1 MLKPQQKI
9 RLVCSAG
16 VRGSVYVPI
25 SGNKSWEIFQ
35 EVFLLS
41 RHSCSIKAPVCV
53 SRLYRRAYFNELYP
67 SLPDCCMLGLP
78 FGVTSILIPSAQ
90 TNKPLL
96 TSTGRPYA
104 TKPWLRSSSVLF
116 KAFSRSMR
124 GVWKEWTQINVP
136 NQRNQ
141 VLIVLKE
148 INLTEFF
155 CFKKLAIL

>member
-1 MLKPQQKI
+1 MKPHNLQVNPTSGNAKTSAKNTLDVQ
-9 RLVCSAG
+9 RGCVWECVC
-16 VRGSVYVPI
+16 VPI

-90 TNKPLL
+90 HGSKINKPLL

-104 TKPWLRSSSVLF
+104 TNP
-116 KAFSRSMR
+116 
-124 GVWKEWTQINVP
+124 
-136 NQRNQ
+136 
-141 VLIVLKE
+141 
-148 INLTEFF
+148 
-155 CFKKLAIL
+155 